1 MAGASAVEA
10 ILDRIHGAALD
21 EAQWPGAVAA
31 IAESCAAATGILYE
45 FDVARWESRIVG
57 THRMSSEFM
66 ADYRNYYAS
75 LDPWSRRSMVAEVG
89 RATCTPELIADAEL
103 RRTEFYQDYLRPH
116 GDLFYGLG
124 GVIER
129 TPRRIAILGVQR
141 SYRAGVFDADCLA
154 VIERI
159 MPHLRHSYRVRHAMR
174 KSDQQCATLRETLH
188 ALPNPVLILDRDARI
203 EFANRAA
210 ETLLAAR
217 DGLCLRGG
225 QVTPADRRQQA
236 QFTGALALAVRA
248 RGSADAA
255 PPRLCLL
262 GRPRSERPL
271 ILTFAPIKT
280 ELDDGAGPLVAVLI
294 DPGPD
299 ASAPLQQLSIA
310 LRLSAAETALLQ
322 GLTEGRTLSA
332 IAEQRQVSINT
343 LRVQLH
349 RLFQKTGTHRQAE
362 LVRFALT
369 AGGFKPDG
377 Q

>member
-57 THRMSSEFM
+57 THRMSPEFM
-66 ADYRNYYAS
+66 ADYRNHYAS
-75 LDPWSRRSMVAEVG
+75 LDPWSRRSMVTEVG

-141 SYRAGVFDADCLA
+141 SYRAGVFDADCFA

-159 MPHLRHSYRVRHAMR
+159 MPHLRHSYRVRHALR
-174 KSDQQCATLRETLH
+174 QARQLYATLSETLH
-188 ALPNPVLILDRDARI
+188 ALAKPVLVLDDTARI
-203 EFANRAA
+203 RFANAAA
-210 ETLLAAR
+210 EALLAAG
-217 DGLCLRGG
+217 DGLRIRHG
-225 QVTPADRRQQA
+225 QVTAADRRQESLFA
-236 QFTGALALAVRA
+236 QALARAARA
-248 RGSADAA
+248 RRDEDSPA
-255 PPRLCLL
+255 PLECLL
-262 GRPRSERPL
+262 NRPRSGRPL
-271 ILTFAPIKT
+271 ILTFAPIGA
-280 ELDDGAGPLVAVLI
+280 EIDAGDGPLLAVLVDAGP
-294 DPGPD
+294 
-299 ASAPLQQLSIA
+299 ASRPPIEQLRAA
-310 LRLSAAETALLQ
+310 LHLSPAEAALLQ
-322 GLTEGRTLSA
+322 GLAEGKNLSE

-343 LRVQLH
+343 LRVQLG

-369 AGGFKPDG
+369 AGGFKPDS